1 MTSIEPHFQRP
12 FVTLSAAISLD
23 GFIATIKGDNN
34 LSNSKDWARVHQ
46 LRMDSDAIM
55 VGGGTIRADDSKL
68 TVNEK
73 KLKKEAINHP
83 IRIVVSSKGN
93 IPINARVI
101 TYRPEIPTLI
111 AITSQCPSKKRL
123 KLEEKGCELVECG
136 DGSLVNLE
144 QLLGILKKDYD
155 INRLMLEGGSRLNG
169 EMLNQCL
176 IDEVHLALAPV
187 ICGSG
192 VPLFNLQD
200 PIPKFSTSPFF
211 DIITYDQLDDMIW
224 LQMSVHYK
232 SRQIK

>member
-1 MTSIEPHFQRP
+1 MNSLEPHFQRP

-23 GFIATIKGDNN
+23 GFIATIKGDSE

-73 KLKKEAINHP
+73 KLKKKAINHP
-83 IRIVVSSKGN
+83 IRLVVSSKGN

-123 KLEEKGCELVECG
+123 KLEEKGCELIECG
-136 DGSLVNLE
+136 DGPLVNLK
-144 QLLGILKKDYD
+144 QLLGILKKDFN
-155 INRLMLEGGSRLNG
+155 INTLMLEGGSRLNG
-169 EMLNQCL
+169 EMLNQCF
-176 IDEVHLALAPV
+176 IDEVHLAFAPV

-192 VPLFNLQD
+192 IPLFAL
-200 PIPKFSTSPFF
+200 PKTILNFSDSPYFE
-211 DIITYDQLDDMIW
+211 IITYSQLDDMIFI
-224 LQMSVHYK
+224 QMSVHYQP
-232 SRQIK
+232 RQIK